1 MLMLSVISDDEVSQ
15 WFGQRI
21 LMRVDYN
28 CPMSDGRV
36 TDATRIDR
44 TIAGITRLTDAGASV
59 ILMSHFGRPK
69 GIRHPEMSLAPVRAY
84 LSDKLGYDVAMADDI
99 CGTGAAEMASALAP
113 GKVMMLENLRF
124 HAGEEANDPD
134 FAASLA
140 SLGDIFVGDAFS
152 CAHRAHA
159 STEGVAHLLPSFAGD
174 TLAAEVQALQTV
186 LETPKRPVAAVVG
199 GAKIST
205 KLAVLEHLSERVD
218 HLILG
223 GGMANTFLA
232 ACGATMGLS
241 LQEADMYN
249 TARSIMAAA
258 AAKGCQLHL
267 PVDGVV
273 AETFAEGA
281 PHRVAENDSI
291 GSSEMVLD
299 IGPASI
305 AKACAVLD
313 QCETVL
319 WNGPMGAFEVRPFDQ
334 ATVQLAQH
342 AALLTGEEKLLSVA
356 GGGDTVAALNHAG
369 VADQFSYVSLAG
381 GAFLEWIEGKRLPG
395 IAVLTITP

>member
-1 MLMLSVISDDEVSQ
+1 MLSVISDDKVSQ
-15 WFGQRI
+15 WSSQRI

-44 TIAGITRLTDAGASV
+44 TLAGIKRLTDAGASV

-69 GIRHPEMSLAPVRAY
+69 GVRQAEMSLAPVRAY
-84 LSDKLGYDVAMADDI
+84 LSDILGYDVKMVDDI

-113 GKVMMLENLRF
+113 GKVMLLENLRF

-140 SLGDIFVGDAFS
+140 ALGDIFVGNAFS

-159 STEGVAHLLPSFAGD
+159 STEGVAHLLPAFAGD
-174 TLAAEVQALQTV
+174 TLAAEVHALHTV
-186 LETPKRPVAAVVG
+186 LETSKRPVAAVVG

-205 KLAVLEHLSERVD
+205 KLAVLEHLIERVD

-232 ACGATMGLS
+232 AGGADMGLS
-241 LQEADMYN
+241 LQEADMYD
-249 TARSIMAAA
+249 TARKIMTAAT
-258 AAKGCQLHL
+258 AKGCQLHL

-281 PHRVAENDSI
+281 DNKVVGNDTI

-299 IGPASI
+299 IGPDSI
-305 AKACAVLD
+305 ARACAVLD

-319 WNGPMGAFEVRPFDQ
+319 WNGPMGAFEVQPFDK
-334 ATVQLAQH
+334 ATVQLARH
-342 AALLTGEEKLLSVA
+342 AAMLTAQNKLISVA

-369 VADQFSYVSLAG
+369 AAGQFSYVSLAG

-395 IAVLTITP
+395 IAVLSITP

>member
-1 MLMLSVISDDEVSQ
+1 
-15 WFGQRI
+15 
-21 LMRVDYN
+21 
-28 CPMSDGRV
+28 MSDGRV

-305 AKACAVLD
+305 AKACAVLN

>member
-1 MLMLSVISDDEVSQ
+1 MLSVISDDKVSQ
-15 WFGQRI
+15 WSSQRI

-44 TIAGITRLTDAGASV
+44 TLAGIKRLTDAGASV

-69 GIRHPEMSLAPVRAY
+69 GVRQAEMSLAPVRAY
-84 LSDKLGYDVAMADDI
+84 LSDILGYDVAMADDI

-113 GKVMMLENLRF
+113 GKVMLLENLRF

-140 SLGDIFVGDAFS
+140 ALGDIFVGNAFS

-159 STEGVAHLLPSFAGD
+159 STEGVAHLLPAFAGD
-174 TLAAEVQALQTV
+174 TLAAEVHALHTV

-205 KLAVLEHLSERVD
+205 KLAVLEHLIERVD

-232 ACGATMGLS
+232 AGGADMGLS
-241 LQEADMYN
+241 LQEADMYD
-249 TARSIMAAA
+249 TARKIMTAAT
-258 AAKGCQLHL
+258 AKGCQLHL

-273 AETFAEGA
+273 AKTFAEGA
-281 PHRVAENDSI
+281 DNKVVGNDTI

-299 IGPASI
+299 IGPDSI
-305 AKACAVLD
+305 ARACAVLD

-319 WNGPMGAFEVRPFDQ
+319 WNGPMGAFEVQPFDK
-334 ATVQLAQH
+334 ATVQLARH
-342 AALLTGEEKLLSVA
+342 AAMLTAQNKLISVA

-395 IAVLTITP
+395 IAVLSITP

>member
-1 MLMLSVISDDEVSQ
+1 
-15 WFGQRI
+15 
-21 LMRVDYN
+21 
-28 CPMSDGRV
+28 MSDGRV

-44 TIAGITRLTDAGASV
+44 TLAGIKRLTDAGASV

-69 GIRHPEMSLAPVRAY
+69 GVRQAEMSLAPVRAY
-84 LSDKLGYDVAMADDI
+84 LSDILGYDVTMADDI

-113 GKVMMLENLRF
+113 GKVMLLENLRF

-140 SLGDIFVGDAFS
+140 ALGDIFVGNAFS

-159 STEGVAHLLPSFAGD
+159 STEGVAHLLPAFAGD
-174 TLAAEVQALQTV
+174 TLAAEVHALHTV

-205 KLAVLEHLSERVD
+205 KLAVLEHLIERVD

-232 ACGATMGLS
+232 AGGADMGLS
-241 LQEADMYN
+241 LQEADMYD
-249 TARSIMAAA
+249 TARKIMTAAT
-258 AAKGCQLHL
+258 AKGCQLHL

-281 PHRVAENDSI
+281 DNKVVGNDTIS
-291 GSSEMVLD
+291 SSEMVLD
-299 IGPASI
+299 IGPHSI
-305 AKACAVLD
+305 ARACAVLD

-319 WNGPMGAFEVRPFDQ
+319 WNGPMGAFEVQPFDK
-334 ATVQLAQH
+334 ATVQLARH
-342 AALLTGEEKLLSVA
+342 ASMLTAQNKLISVA

-369 VADQFSYVSLAG
+369 AAGQFSYVSLAG

-395 IAVLTITP
+395 IAVLSITP

>member
-69 GIRHPEMSLAPVRAY
+69 GIRHPEMCLAPVQAY

-140 SLGDIFVGDAFS
+140 LLGDIFVGDAFS

-205 KLAVLEHLSERVD
+205 KLAALEHLSERVD

-232 ACGATMGLS
+232 ACGTTIGLS

-305 AKACAVLD
+305 AKACAVLN

>member
-1 MLMLSVISDDEVSQ
+1 MLSVISDDEVSQ

-84 LSDKLGYDVAMADDI
+84 LTDKLGYDVAMADDI

-232 ACGATMGLS
+232 ACGVTMGLS

>member
-1 MLMLSVISDDEVSQ
+1 MLSVISDDKVSQ
-15 WFGQRI
+15 WSSQRI

-44 TIAGITRLTDAGASV
+44 TLAGIKRLTDAGASV

-69 GIRHPEMSLAPVRAY
+69 GVRQAEMSLAPVRAY
-84 LSDKLGYDVAMADDI
+84 LSEILGYDVAMADDI
-99 CGTGAAEMASALAP
+99 CGIGAAEMASALAP
-113 GKVMMLENLRF
+113 GKVMLLENLRF

-140 SLGDIFVGDAFS
+140 ALGDIFVGNAFS

-159 STEGVAHLLPSFAGD
+159 STEGVAHLLPAFAGD
-174 TLAAEVQALQTV
+174 TLAAEVHALHTV

-205 KLAVLEHLSERVD
+205 KLAVLEHLIERVD

-232 ACGATMGLS
+232 AGGADMGLS
-241 LQEADMYN
+241 LQEADMYD
-249 TARSIMAAA
+249 TARKIMTAAT
-258 AAKGCQLHL
+258 AKGCQLHL

-281 PHRVAENDSI
+281 DNKVVGNDTI

-299 IGPASI
+299 IGPDSI
-305 AKACAVLD
+305 ARACAVLD

-319 WNGPMGAFEVRPFDQ
+319 WNGPMGAFEVQPFDK
-334 ATVQLAQH
+334 ATVQLARH
-342 AALLTGEEKLLSVA
+342 AAMLTAQNKLISVA

-369 VADQFSYVSLAG
+369 AAGQFSYVSLAG

-395 IAVLTITP
+395 IAVLSITP

>member
-1 MLMLSVISDDEVSQ
+1 
-15 WFGQRI
+15 
-21 LMRVDYN
+21 
-28 CPMSDGRV
+28 MSDGRV

-44 TIAGITRLTDAGASV
+44 TLAGIKRLTDAGASV

-69 GIRHPEMSLAPVRAY
+69 GVQHPEMSLAPVRAY

>member
-1 MLMLSVISDDEVSQ
+1 M
-15 WFGQRI
+15 F
-21 LMRVDYN
+21 
-28 CPMSDGRV
+28 DGRV

-44 TIAGITRLTDAGASV
+44 TIAGIKRLTDAGASV

-69 GIRHPEMSLAPVRAY
+69 GLQQAEMSLAPVRAY
-84 LSDKLGYDVAMADDI
+84 LSDILGYDVTMADDI

-113 GKVMMLENLRF
+113 GKVMLLENLRF

-140 SLGDIFVGDAFS
+140 ALGDIFVGNAFS

-159 STEGVAHLLPSFAGD
+159 STEGVAHLLPAFAGD
-174 TLAAEVQALQTV
+174 TLAAEVHALHTV

-205 KLAVLEHLSERVD
+205 KLAVLEHLIERVD

-223 GGMANTFLA
+223 GGMANTFLTA
-232 ACGATMGLS
+232 GGAEMGLS
-241 LQEADMYN
+241 LQEADMYD
-249 TARSIMAAA
+249 TARKIMTAAT
-258 AAKGCQLHL
+258 AKGCQLHL

-273 AETFAEGA
+273 AKTFAEGA
-281 PHRVAENDSI
+281 DNKVVGNDTI

-299 IGPASI
+299 IGPNSI
-305 AKACAVLD
+305 ARACVVLD

-319 WNGPMGAFEVRPFDQ
+319 WNGPMGAFEVQPFDK
-334 ATVQLAQH
+334 ATVQLARH
-342 AALLTGEEKLLSVA
+342 AAMLTAQNKLISVA

-395 IAVLTITP
+395 IAVLSITP

>member
-1 MLMLSVISDDEVSQ
+1 MLSVISDDKVSQ
-15 WFGQRI
+15 WSSQRI

-44 TIAGITRLTDAGASV
+44 TLAGIKRLTDAGASV

-69 GIRHPEMSLAPVRAY
+69 GVRQAEMSLAPVRAY
-84 LSDKLGYDVAMADDI
+84 LSDILGYDIAMADDI

-113 GKVMMLENLRF
+113 GKVMLLENLRF

-140 SLGDIFVGDAFS
+140 ALGDIFVGNAFS

-159 STEGVAHLLPSFAGD
+159 STEGVAHLLPAFAGD
-174 TLAAEVQALQTV
+174 TLAAEVHALHTV

-205 KLAVLEHLSERVD
+205 KLAVLEHLIERVD

-232 ACGATMGLS
+232 AGGADMGLS
-241 LQEADMYN
+241 LQEADMYD
-249 TARSIMAAA
+249 TARKIMTAAT
-258 AAKGCQLHL
+258 AKGCQLHL

-281 PHRVAENDSI
+281 DNKVVGNDTI

-299 IGPASI
+299 IGPDSI
-305 AKACAVLD
+305 ARACAVLD

-319 WNGPMGAFEVRPFDQ
+319 WNGPMGAFEVQPFDK
-334 ATVQLAQH
+334 ATVQLARH
-342 AALLTGEEKLLSVA
+342 AAMLTARNKLISVA

-369 VADQFSYVSLAG
+369 AAGQFSYVSLAG

-395 IAVLTITP
+395 IAVLSITP

>member
-1 MLMLSVISDDEVSQ
+1 MLSVISDDKVSQ
-15 WFGQRI
+15 WSSQRI

-44 TIAGITRLTDAGASV
+44 TLAGIKRLTDAGASV

-69 GIRHPEMSLAPVRAY
+69 GVRQAEMSLAPVRAY
-84 LSDKLGYDVAMADDI
+84 LSDILGYDVTMADDI
-99 CGTGAAEMASALAP
+99 CGIGAAEMASALAP
-113 GKVMMLENLRF
+113 GKVMLLENLRF
-124 HAGEEANDPD
+124 HVGEEANDPD

-140 SLGDIFVGDAFS
+140 ALGDIFVGNAFS

-159 STEGVAHLLPSFAGD
+159 STEGVAHLLPAFAGD
-174 TLAAEVQALQTV
+174 TLAAEVHALHTV

-205 KLAVLEHLSERVD
+205 KLAVLEHLIERVD

-232 ACGATMGLS
+232 AGGADMGLS
-241 LQEADMYN
+241 LQEADMYD
-249 TARSIMAAA
+249 TARKIMTAAT
-258 AAKGCQLHL
+258 AKGCQLHL

-281 PHRVAENDSI
+281 DNKVVGNDTI

-299 IGPASI
+299 IGPDSI
-305 AKACAVLD
+305 ARACAVLD

-319 WNGPMGAFEVRPFDQ
+319 WNGPMGAFEVQPFDK
-334 ATVQLAQH
+334 ATVQLARH
-342 AALLTGEEKLLSVA
+342 AAMLTAQNKLISVA

-369 VADQFSYVSLAG
+369 AAGQFSYVSLAG

-395 IAVLTITP
+395 IAVLSITP

>member
-1 MLMLSVISDDEVSQ
+1 MLSVISDDKVSQ
-15 WFGQRI
+15 WSSQRI

-28 CPMSDGRV
+28 CPMFDGRV

-44 TIAGITRLTDAGASV
+44 TIAGIKRLTDAGASV

-69 GIRHPEMSLAPVRAY
+69 GLRQAEMSLAPVRAY
-84 LSDKLGYDVAMADDI
+84 LSDILGYDVAMADDI

-113 GKVMMLENLRF
+113 GKVMLLENLRF

-140 SLGDIFVGDAFS
+140 ALGDIFVGNAFS

-159 STEGVAHLLPSFAGD
+159 STEGVAHLLPAFAGD
-174 TLAAEVQALQTV
+174 TLAAEVHALHTV

-205 KLAVLEHLSERVD
+205 KLAVLEHLIERVD

-223 GGMANTFLA
+223 GGMANTFLTA
-232 ACGATMGLS
+232 GGAEMGLS
-241 LQEADMYN
+241 LQEADMYD
-249 TARSIMAAA
+249 TARKIMTAAT
-258 AAKGCQLHL
+258 AKGCQLHL

-273 AETFAEGA
+273 AKTFAEGA
-281 PHRVAENDSI
+281 DNKVVGNDTI

-299 IGPASI
+299 IGPNSI
-305 AKACAVLD
+305 ARACVVLD

-319 WNGPMGAFEVRPFDQ
+319 WNGPMGAFEVQPFDK
-334 ATVQLAQH
+334 ATVQLARH
-342 AALLTGEEKLLSVA
+342 AAMLTAQNKLISVA

-395 IAVLTITP
+395 IAVLSITP

>member
-1 MLMLSVISDDEVSQ
+1 MLSVISDDKVSQ
-15 WFGQRI
+15 WSSQRI

-44 TIAGITRLTDAGASV
+44 TLAGIKRLTDAGASV

-69 GIRHPEMSLAPVRAY
+69 GVRQAEMSLAPVRAY
-84 LSDKLGYDVAMADDI
+84 LSDILGYDVPMADDI

-113 GKVMMLENLRF
+113 GKVMLLENLRF

-140 SLGDIFVGDAFS
+140 ALGDIFVGNAFS

-159 STEGVAHLLPSFAGD
+159 STEGVAHLLPAFAGD
-174 TLAAEVQALQTV
+174 TLAAEVHALHTV

-205 KLAVLEHLSERVD
+205 KLAVLEHLIERVD

-232 ACGATMGLS
+232 AGGADMGLS
-241 LQEADMYN
+241 LQEADMYD
-249 TARSIMAAA
+249 TARKIMTAAT
-258 AAKGCQLHL
+258 AKGCQLHL

-273 AETFAEGA
+273 AETFVEGA
-281 PHRVAENDSI
+281 DNKVVGNDTI

-299 IGPASI
+299 IGPDSI
-305 AKACAVLD
+305 ARACAVLD

-319 WNGPMGAFEVRPFDQ
+319 WNGPMGAFEVQPFDK
-334 ATVQLAQH
+334 ATVQLARH
-342 AALLTGEEKLLSVA
+342 AAMLTAQNKLISVA

-369 VADQFSYVSLAG
+369 AAGQFSYVSLAG

-395 IAVLTITP
+395 IAVLSITP

>member
-1 MLMLSVISDDEVSQ
+1 MLSVISDDKVSQ
-15 WFGQRI
+15 WSSQRI

-44 TIAGITRLTDAGASV
+44 TLAGIKRLTDAGASV

-69 GIRHPEMSLAPVRAY
+69 GVRQAEMSLAPVRAY
-84 LSDKLGYDVAMADDI
+84 LSDILGYDVTMADDI

-113 GKVMMLENLRF
+113 GKVMLLENLRF
-124 HAGEEANDPD
+124 HVGEEANDPD

-140 SLGDIFVGDAFS
+140 ALGDIFVGNAFS

-159 STEGVAHLLPSFAGD
+159 STEGVAHLLPAFAGD
-174 TLAAEVQALQTV
+174 TLAAEVHALHTV

-205 KLAVLEHLSERVD
+205 KLAVLEHLIERVD

-232 ACGATMGLS
+232 AGGADMGLS
-241 LQEADMYN
+241 LQEADMYD
-249 TARSIMAAA
+249 TARKIMTAAT
-258 AAKGCQLHL
+258 AKGCQLHL

-281 PHRVAENDSI
+281 DNKVVGNDTIS
-291 GSSEMVLD
+291 SSEMVLD
-299 IGPASI
+299 IGPDSI
-305 AKACAVLD
+305 ARACAVLD

-319 WNGPMGAFEVRPFDQ
+319 WNGPMGAFEVQPFDK
-334 ATVQLAQH
+334 ATVQLARH
-342 AALLTGEEKLLSVA
+342 AAMLTAQNKLISVA

-369 VADQFSYVSLAG
+369 AAGQFSYVSLAG

-395 IAVLTITP
+395 IAVLSITP